1 MALIKEGNL
10 VPVQERMMYLW
21 AVGYPFSD
29 IAAMLNDEFRD
40 IVMTS
45 VTPNQ
50 VRKAYENNM
59 EAFEKARNEI
69 TMQCREELQVQVAHM
84 FHRTSAV
91 EIKTVDVFVKK
102 LNSILTQLEDLD
114 TSDIGE
120 KEVRAKFFSLLE
132 AAERIQSRIAKI
144 AGTDAFR
151 DIEVYRQKMQLAL
164 EAKGNEKQ
172 GALPALRDAT
182 PTTWVD

>member
-1 MALIKEGNL
+1 MALIKDGNL

-29 IAAMLNDEFRD
+29 IAAILNDEFKD
-40 IVMTS
+40 CVMTS
-45 VTPNQ
+45 VTPHQ

-59 EAFEKARNEI
+59 EEFEKTKSELTIR
-69 TMQCREELQVQVAHM
+69 CREELQAQVENM

-91 EIKTVDVFVKK
+91 ELKTVDVFVKK
-102 LNSILTQLEDLD
+102 LNSILTQLEDMD
-114 TSDIGE
+114 VSDLGE
-120 KEVRAKFFSLLE
+120 KEVRTKFFSLLE

-164 EAKGNEKQ
+164 EAKSNDKP

-182 PTTWVD
+182 PSKWID